1 MIGII
6 TFIFGY
12 FLLGF
17 VCYVTMANVP
27 EWTAVHYHLWFIMAI
42 CYTILSGTLL
52 FSKFIAKN
60 VDKRI
65 ATWLFDWPVRSLLVT
80 MLGISAGLG
89 FYVENINSCYILDA
103 ASVFIYLLALVLTRG
118 TTNHIQNVQKEEN
131 QKRVLIDEVRKAS
144 LSLGIVAQ
152 NLPDEFSAQKKQI
165 EAIKD
170 DLRHLSPSSN
180 SEAISLEESILKQLQ
195 EIKNDCI
202 SGQGILPQRISLI
215 NVCIAERKNIY

>member
-27 EWTAVHYHLWFIMAI
+27 EWTAVHYHLWFIVAI

-65 ATWLFDWPVRSLLVT
+65 ATWLFDWPVRSLLVA

-89 FYVENINSCYILDA
+89 FYVENINACYILDA

-144 LSLGIVAQ
+144 LSLSVVAQ
-152 NLPDEFSAQKKQI
+152 SMPDEFAEQKKRI
-165 EAIKD
+165 ETIKD

-180 SEAISLEESILKQLQ
+180 AEALRLEESILKQLQ
-195 EIKNDCI
+195 EIKNDCV
-202 SGQGILPQRISLI
+202 SGQGVLPQRFPLI
-215 NVCIAERKNIY
+215 QACIAERKNIY